1 MSERRMS
8 KMKKISNLEDL
19 RKELSEEMIEKLFT
33 EYMMEIISKAQRYD
47 HLKDM
52 IDEGATLK
60 RIKEEI

>member
-1 MSERRMS
+1 
-8 KMKKISNLEDL
+8 MKKISNLEDL

-33 EYMMEIISKAQRYD
+33 EYMMEIIAKAQRYD